1 MTTEAAPL
9 APVPRSFEAVPGPRG
24 WPLLGVAPRLRREA
38 FHRQLEGW
46 ARDYGDI
53 FAFRLG
59 KRRFLAVADPEVIAG
74 VLRRRPGAFRRGSR
88 LEQVSREMGFLGLFS
103 ANGETWRRQR
113 PMVLHGLDPTHIRSY
128 LPAMVDIT
136 ARLQRRWQEAAA
148 EGRAIDLSA
157 DLMRYTVDVTT
168 CLAFGHNL
176 NTLEASAETAIQQHL
191 NVILPALF
199 KRLLAPFALP
209 AWLRDKSLDQ
219 HVQALREAVR
229 GFIAQTRVQL
239 AERPALRQHPENLIQ
254 ALVAASEDGHQG
266 ITDEDV
272 SGNVLTMLLAGEDT
286 PAHTL
291 AWLLWLLY
299 RTPEAAARARAEVDA
314 VLAPGGLVRSTEE
327 LARLDLVEACANEAM
342 RLKPVAPVLMNET
355 SEDTVVGDVLV
366 PRGTIVACVM
376 RPGGLAASQFPQ
388 PEAFDPARWSTGS
401 GGSGKSLSAAKR
413 AVMPFGAGPRM
424 CPGRYLAMAEIKM
437 VAAMLLANFELE
449 EVAAPGQAEP
459 EERLTLTMAPVGLRM
474 RLRVRPGP
482 A

>member
-1 MTTEAAPL
+1 MTTEAAPV
-9 APVPRSFEAVPGPRG
+9 APAPRVFEAVPGPRG

-46 ARDYGDI
+46 AREYGDV

-59 KRRFLAVADPEVIAG
+59 QRRFLAVADPEVIAT
-74 VLRRRPGAFRRGSR
+74 VLRRRPGAFRRGTR

-113 PMVLHGLDPTHIRSY
+113 PMVLAGLDPTHIRSY

-136 ARLQRRWQEAAA
+136 ARLKRRWQDAAA
-148 EGRAIDLSA
+148 AGREIDLLA

-199 KRLLAPFALP
+199 KRLLAPFTLP

-219 HVQALREAVR
+219 HVLALREAVR
-229 GFIAQTRVQL
+229 GFIAQTRRQL
-239 AERPALRQHPENLIQ
+239 AESPELRQRPANLIQ
-254 ALVAASEDGHQG
+254 ALLAAAEDGHQG

-286 PAHTL
+286 TAHTL
-291 AWLLWLLY
+291 AWLLWLLH
-299 RTPEAAARARAEVDA
+299 RNPAAVQQARSEVDA
-314 VLAPGGLVRSTEE
+314 VLGPGGMVHSTEE
-327 LARLDLVEACANEAM
+327 LARLDVVEACANEAM
-342 RLKPVAPVLMNET
+342 RLKPVAPVLMNEAG
-355 SEDTVVGDVLV
+355 EDVVVADVLV

-376 RPGGLAASQFPQ
+376 RPGGVDARQFPQ
-388 PEAFDPARWSTGS
+388 PEQFDPARWGAE
-401 GGSGKSLSAAKR
+401 GGKSLSAAKR

-449 EVAAPGQAEP
+449 EVATPGRGEP
-459 EERLTLTMAPVGLRM
+459 QERLTLTMAPVGLKM
-474 RLRVRPGP
+474 RLRPRFPST
-482 A
+482 

>member
-1 MTTEAAPL
+1 MTTEAAPVVP
-9 APVPRSFEAVPGPRG
+9 APRAFEAVPGPRG

-46 ARDYGDI
+46 ARDYGDV

-59 KRRFLAVADPEVIAG
+59 KRRFLAVADPEVIAS
-74 VLRRRPGAFRRGSR
+74 VLRRRPGAFRRGRR

-103 ANGETWRRQR
+103 ANDETWRRQR
-113 PMVLHGLDPTHIRSY
+113 PMVLHVLDPTHIRSY
-128 LPAMVDIT
+128 LPAMLDIL
-136 ARLQRRWQEAAA
+136 ARLKRRWQDAAA
-148 EGRAIDLSA
+148 QGREIDLSA

-209 AWLRDKSLDQ
+209 AWLRDKSLDH
-219 HVQALREAVR
+219 HVLALRAAVR
-229 GFIAQTRVQL
+229 EFIAQTRSQL
-239 AERPALRQHPENLIQ
+239 AERPELRQHPENLIQ
-254 ALVAASEDGHQG
+254 ALLAAAEDGHQG

-286 PAHTL
+286 TAHTL
-291 AWLLWLLY
+291 AWLIWLLH
-299 RTPEAAARARAEVDA
+299 RNPEAAAQARREVDA

-327 LARLDLVEACANEAM
+327 LARLDILDACANEAM
-342 RLKPVAPVLMNET
+342 RLKPVAPVIMNEAG
-355 SEDTVVGDVLV
+355 EDVVVAGVLV

-376 RPGGLAASQFPQ
+376 RPGGVDAGRFPQ
-388 PEAFDPARWSTGS
+388 PDQFDPARWSTGT
-401 GGSGKSLSAAKR
+401 GTGGKSLSAAKR

-437 VAAMLLANFELE
+437 VAAMLLANFEL
-449 EVAAPGQAEP
+449 VAVATPGRAEP
-459 EERLTLTMAPVGLRM
+459 EERLTLTMAPVGLKM
-474 RLRVRPGP
+474 RLRPRPD
-482 A
+482 AS